1 MDSTTEIDLDELL
14 KDVVMPSGDTSVQ
27 PPPVSSGFDFDVGQR
42 APFPDIKAGG
52 LSRDTMFSMAPEAR
66 GEAKR
71 DRANRILP

>member
-42 APFPDIKAGG
+42 AP
-52 LSRDTMFSMAPEAR
+52 RY
-66 GEAKR
+66 
-71 DRANRILP
+71 